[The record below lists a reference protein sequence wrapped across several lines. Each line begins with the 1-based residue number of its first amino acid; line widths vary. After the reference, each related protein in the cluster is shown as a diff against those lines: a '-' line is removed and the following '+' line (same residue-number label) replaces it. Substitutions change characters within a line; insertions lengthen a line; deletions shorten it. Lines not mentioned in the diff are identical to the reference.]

1 MDKKELTKDEFVKE
15 GKRMYYFPECM
26 SFFIREL
33 ESAGKYAAVHTY
45 TCTFHS
51 FTEFL
56 GGEAVKA
63 PINEIF
69 TQIGRASCRERV

>member
-33 ESAGKYAAVHTY
+33 ESAGKYALFYGV
-45 TCTFHS
+45 F
-51 FTEFL
+51 
-56 GGEAVKA
+56 
-63 PINEIF
+63 
-69 TQIGRASCRERV
+69 RW